1 MNKEV
6 PMSEDSIQDM
16 PFQRR
21 SAPEVL
27 RAAVEQL
34 CQKRGMLIEEL
45 EQTPLGQ
52 IAEMA
57 RETYGAE
64 MPEYW
69 RVWHDWHDHGH
80 PQPMGE
86 L

>member
-1 MNKEV
+1 
-6 PMSEDSIQDM
+6 
-16 PFQRR
+16 
-21 SAPEVL
+21 
-27 RAAVEQL
+27 
-34 CQKRGMLIEEL
+34 MLLEEL

-57 RETYGAE
+57 RETYGAAL
-64 MPEYW
+64 PEYW

-80 PQPMGE
+80 AQPMGE